1 MRCTLLTLALV
12 LPTSVAAQDRL
23 DRFEA
28 LSERSTNM
36 MVGKMIE
43 MTGGDT
49 ASVPEFEWDA
59 AMREAGRCMLEGYEA
74 EIGAGGVTELFDRMD
89 AFLDE
94 STDLSLEE
102 MSEAGLDTLPEG
114 LTTDESIAITQDC
127 GMVDL
132 QLDWMS
138 NSGLMQAMSGN

>member
-1 MRCTLLTLALV
+1 MRRTLLTLLV
-12 LPTSVAAQDRL
+12 ALPTSAAAQDQL

-28 LSERSTNM
+28 LSERSTNL
-36 MVGKMIE
+36 MVGKMIA

-49 ASVPEFEWDA
+49 ASAPEFTWDA
-59 AMREAGRCMLEGYEA
+59 PMRDAGRCMLERYEA
-74 EIGAGGVTELFDRMD
+74 EIGAAGVTEMFDRMD

-94 STDLSLEE
+94 SADLSLEE
-102 MSEAGLDTLPEG
+102 MSEAGLDTLPDG

>member
-1 MRCTLLTLALV
+1 MRRTLLALALV

-36 MVGKMIE
+36 MVGKMIA
-43 MTGGDT
+43 MTGGDP
-49 ASVPEFEWDA
+49 ASAPQFEWDA
-59 AMREAGRCMLEGYEA
+59 AMREAGRCMLDAYET

-89 AFLDE
+89 AYLDE

-102 MSEAGLDTLPEG
+102 MTEAELDTLPDG
-114 LTTDESIAITQDC
+114 LTAEKSIAITQDC

-132 QLDWMS
+132 KLDWMS